1 MIDFSASF
9 ARQFGDENMR
19 MESLRLI
26 LKLTKAGGDL
36 RQNVSIRRQNVSI
49 RSLGWTHSRS
59 HCLSLCNAVHTGGTK
74 F

>member
-36 RQNVSIRRQNVSI
+36 RQNVSIR
-49 RSLGWTHSRS
+49 SLGWTHSRS